1 MDLAA
6 GALIVF
12 GFGFLVANLRLL
24 AEWIR
29 FLRRRKQSLLVW
41 PPPRP
46 PYYGLMLALGLV
58 TGLLMLFKIL
68 IVRRQI
74 FGEAMM
80 FVYFGYLVPVSARI
94 LRGFYEDGLW
104 SDSGFVSYDDIG
116 GISWREDEH
125 AVTLIVASRSGKLAR
140 RMSVPL
146 RHYGEARRL
155 LRDKI
160 GDHQILLAGAGLDLG
175 LHDQRDDA

>member
-1 MDLAA
+1 VTLAT

-12 GFGFLVANLRLL
+12 GLGFLVANLRLL
-24 AEWIR
+24 TDWLR
-29 FLRRRKQSLLVW
+29 FRRYRQRSLLVW

-46 PYYGLMLALGLV
+46 PYFGLMLTLGLV
-58 TGLLMLFKIL
+58 TGLLMLFKVL
-68 IVRRQI
+68 VVRQQA
-74 FGEAMM
+74 FGETMM
-80 FVYFGYLVPVSARI
+80 FIYFGYLVPVSARI
-94 LRGFYEDGLW
+94 QRGFYEAGLW
-104 SDSGFVSYDDIG
+104 SDSGFVPYDDIG
-116 GISWREDEH
+116 GIAWRESEH

-146 RHYGEARRL
+146 PHYGAARRL

-160 GDHQILLAGAGLDLG
+160 GDQQIQLAGAGLDLG